1 MKIIETEIPGLFI
14 IEPKIYGDE
23 RGFFTETFRK
33 SWLTE
38 LGLDYEFVQ
47 DNWSRSGSGILRGLH
62 YQISNPQ
69 AKLVMVS
76 RGEVLDVAVDIRKGS
91 PTYGKHEAITLSEEN
106 KRMVFIPEGLAH
118 GFLVKSDVADFRYK
132 CSNYYDPSGE
142 RALFW
147 NDPAL
152 DINWDIENPVVSAK
166 DNEAPVLSDI
176 PEADLPLYPKS

>member
-1 MKIIETEIPGLFI
+1 MKIIETEIPGLLI

-23 RGFFTETFRK
+23 RGFFAETFRK

-38 LGLDYEFVQ
+38 LGVACEFVQ

-62 YQISNPQ
+62 YQIFNPQ

-91 PTYGKHEAITLSEEN
+91 PTFGKHEAIILSEEN

-118 GFLVKSDVADFRYK
+118 GFLVKSEVADFRYK

-142 RALFW
+142 RTLFW

-152 DINWDIENPVVSAK
+152 GIEWGVENPLVSGK
-166 DNEAPVLSDI
+166 DREAPVLSDI
-176 PEADLPLYPKS
+176 PESDLPFYLKL